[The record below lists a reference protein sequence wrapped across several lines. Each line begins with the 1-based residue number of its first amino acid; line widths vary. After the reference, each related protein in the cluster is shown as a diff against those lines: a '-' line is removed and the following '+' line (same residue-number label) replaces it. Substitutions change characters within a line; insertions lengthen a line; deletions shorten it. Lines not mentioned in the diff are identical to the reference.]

1 MTEREKALK
10 GELYLSA
17 DEELVTMRRDARLLT
32 EKFNATSVTE
42 IDKRTEI
49 LKELFGKVEGE
60 IYIEPDFHC
69 DYGCN
74 IYVGDNFYANFGCVI
89 LDVAE
94 VRIGRNCFIAPD
106 VVITTATHPKDA
118 KTRNSGPELGKA
130 ITIGDDCWIGA
141 RAVINPGVTIGN
153 GVIVA
158 SGAVVTKNFGD
169 NVVIGGVPARVISE
183 IE

>member
-1 MTEREKALK
+1 MTEREKMLA
-10 GELYLSA
+10 GELYRPED
-17 DEELVTMRRDARLLT
+17 DELKALRINARLLT
-32 EKFNATSVTE
+32 EKFNRTSVTE

-89 LDVAE
+89 LDVSE

-106 VVITTATHPKDA
+106 VVIATATHPKNP
-118 KTRNSGPELGKA
+118 KERCSGVELGKA

-141 RAVINPGVTIGN
+141 RAVINPGVTLGN

-169 NVVIGGVPARVISE
+169 NVVIGGVPAKIISE
-183 IE
+183 VE